1 MPYSQFTFSKVKE
14 QFNLTIAEGIRFFPD
29 NVAPI
34 APSSKLL
41 AILEDVPWAI
51 AVDTEKARSE
61 VIINPILL
69 ELRRIFDRQISV
81 FSGEE
86 FSVDPEIGLTGFCDF
101 LVSKSP
107 EQLAIEAP
115 AIVVIEAK
123 KADLK
128 VGIGQCI
135 AEMVA
140 AQRFNQAGDRPVS
153 AVYGCISSG
162 TQWRFLKLENSLVTI
177 DLTDYPLL
185 PVEVI
190 LSFFVWMIK
199 EE

>member
-14 QFNLTIAEGIRFFPD
+14 QFDLTIAEGIRFFPEHI
-29 NVAPI
+29 API
-34 APSSKLL
+34 APSPKLL
-41 AILEDVPWAI
+41 AILEDIPWVI

-86 FSVDPEIGLTGFCDF
+86 FSVDPAIGLTGFCDF
-101 LVSKSP
+101 LISKSP

-140 AQRFNQAGDRPVS
+140 AQRFNQASDRPVS
-153 AVYGCISSG
+153 AIYGCISSG
-162 TQWRFLKLENSLVTI
+162 TQWRFLKLENSVVTI

-190 LSFFVWMIK
+190 LGFLVWMIN

>member
-14 QFNLTIAEGIRFFPD
+14 QFDLTIAEGIRFFPETISP
-29 NVAPI
+29 VAP
-34 APSSKLL
+34 SQKLL
-41 AILEDVPWAI
+41 AILEDLPWVI

-69 ELRRIFDRQISV
+69 ELRRILDQKISV

-86 FSVDPEIGLTGFCDF
+86 FSVDPGSELTGFCDF

-115 AIVVIEAK
+115 VIVIVEAK

-140 AQRFNQAGDRPVS
+140 AQKFNQVGDRQVS

-162 TQWRFLKLENSLVTI
+162 TQWRFLKLEDSVVTI

-185 PVEVI
+185 PVDII
-190 LSFFVWMIK
+190 LGFFVWMIK
-199 EE
+199 EG